1 MTHSRAKSLWVLHSA
16 YISNP
21 GVLLSSTLSRNY
33 YNCESMLEK
42 DLILQDCL
50 CIAFSFMYKCL
61 GYFVHFSEEIEY
73 EILESHLFFPPQGSI
88 IMNTNSSK
96 NLPRRL
102 KDWLLA
108 SPLQSSALP
117 TELRSACIFCNR

>member
-1 MTHSRAKSLWVLHSA
+1 MSYGLNHAKSLWVLHGA

-21 GVLLSSTLSRNY
+21 VALLSSTLSRNY

-42 DLILQDCL
+42 DLILHDCL
-50 CIAFSFMYKCL
+50 CIA
-61 GYFVHFSEEIEY
+61 
-73 EILESHLFFPPQGSI
+73 SHSFFPPQGSI

-96 NLPRRL
+96 NLSRRP

-117 TELRSACIFCNR
+117 TELRSACFCCNR